1 MPITF
6 RPPPDLALVGVGITI
21 PARLARM
28 AGSAMQMSTAVVL
41 PPGGGPPVLWQ
52 RRADAGA
59 ESDTLLAAG
68 CAADS
73 LAMLGVP
80 LLLTD
85 AACTQCEWAQLLHR
99 AAGWRAV
106 AAVGIPD
113 VYGLHPGTL
122 VVADVTPHVWTD
134 DDVVLL
140 RDLALVAAE
149 R

>member
-1 MPITF
+1 MPLTL
-6 RPPPDLALVGVGITI
+6 RPPLDSATPRIDPAA
-21 PARLARM
+21 PARIARM
-28 AGSAMQMSTAVVL
+28 AGAALQMGAAVVMA
-41 PPGGGPPVLWQ
+41 PGGGAPVLWQ
-52 RRADAGA
+52 RRPRRESEPDA
-59 ESDTLLAAG
+59 LLAAG

-85 AACTQCEWAQLLHR
+85 AARTPCEWAQLLHR

-113 VYGLHPGTL
+113 AYGLCPGTL
-122 VVADVTPHVWTD
+122 VVADLTPHVWTD
-134 DDVVLL
+134 DDVALL